1 MLDTG
6 CPESATSMQTLQIEI
21 LIAAPPR
28 FCFDAA
34 RDLDLHAKA
43 FAHTNEV
50 AVGGRTS
57 GLIELGEE
65 VTWRARHLGVT
76 QHLTSKITAFD
87 PPRHF
92 QDAMQRGA
100 FKSFVHDHFFEPRGD
115 GTLMRDVV
123 VFRAP
128 LGVLGRIAEVL
139 VLRRYMTRL
148 LTHRA
153 TAIKEAA
160 ETAYHGA
167 CFSIEPC
174 DSP

>member
-1 MLDTG
+1 
-6 CPESATSMQTLQIEI
+6 MQTLTIETF
-21 LIAAPPR
+21 IAAPAR

-34 RDLDLHAKA
+34 RDLDLHAHV

-50 AVGGRTS
+50 AVAGRTS

-87 PPRHF
+87 SPRYF

-100 FKSFVHDHFFEPRGD
+100 FKTFVHDHFFDERPG

-123 VFRAP
+123 RFSAP
-128 LGVLGRIAEVL
+128 LGVLGRIVEVL
-139 VLRRYMTRL
+139 VLRRYLTHL
-148 LTHRA
+148 LTHRGG
-153 TAIKEAA
+153 AIKNAAEAA
-160 ETAYHGA
+160 YH
-167 CFSIEPC
+167 
-174 DSP
+174 